1 MAHGEANDF
10 VMFIAHQNCEFNGLI
25 SFEKSCIV
33 RSEPLVLVE
42 VEKTFD
48 WKFLRCCLKFE
59 SVSQFLVVCWKEI
72 VLSQC
77 GRIPTAK
84 IHLIDILQGIV

>member
-1 MAHGEANDF
+1 MAHGEVNDF
-10 VMFIAHQNCEFNGLI
+10 VMFIARQKCEFNCLI
-25 SFEKSCIV
+25 SFEMPCIV
-33 RSEPLVLVE
+33 RSESLVLVE

-48 WKFLRCCLKFE
+48 WKFLRCFLKFE

-77 GRIPTAK
+77 GRIQLAK